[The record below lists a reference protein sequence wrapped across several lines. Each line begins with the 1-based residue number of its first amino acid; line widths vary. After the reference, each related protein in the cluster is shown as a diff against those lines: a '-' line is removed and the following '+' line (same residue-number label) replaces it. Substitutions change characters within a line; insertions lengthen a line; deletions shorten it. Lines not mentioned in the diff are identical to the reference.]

1 MHRSLQIL
9 NKIQKKILCSNQ
21 ARLQHPDRD
30 DQPRDQIDPSN
41 LPFVAVA
48 DGCFRGARARGEDA
62 DEEEEEKRSMTRH
75 HHRILRAGRRSLL
88 GQWFC
93 SIYIYM
99 EVCVCVYMRRSSM
112 AATHQ
117 PAVLH
122 CLVRSLAQERARRQW
137 RGARCPGA
145 LPGRQHVRVH
155 LPINIS
161 GYSCA
166 DDCRRVFPEWFGRE
180 V

>member
-48 DGCFRGARARGEDA
+48 DGSFRGARARGEDA

-93 SIYIYM
+93 SIYIYGS
-99 EVCVCVYMRRSSM
+99 VCLCVYETLVDGSH
-112 AATHQ
+112 A
-117 PAVLH
+117 PACSFAL
-122 CLVRSLAQERARRQW
+122 LA
-137 RGARCPGA
+137 P
-145 LPGRQHVRVH
+145 
-155 LPINIS
+155 
-161 GYSCA
+161 
-166 DDCRRVFPEWFGRE
+166 
-180 V
+180 